1 MVTAAVAVVIVMA
14 AATVNAIMGGIAAAQ
29 CTVVD
34 AVVRYECIAA
44 VAIAIAITVI
54 AVAL

>member
-1 MVTAAVAVVIVMA
+1 MVTAAVAIVMA